1 MSIIDDFLKDAREH
15 MDKSVDATR
24 GKFGSVRTGR
34 ASPALLDRIVVDYYG
49 AMTPLKQLA
58 TVSAPEARLLTV
70 QPYDK
75 NSVKAIE
82 RAILESDIGLTP
94 NNDGSLIRLQIPE
107 LTEER
112 RKQLVKVVRA
122 LNEEGKVALRSI
134 RRDVMH
140 DLKELK
146 DAGETG
152 ADDEH
157 RAEEALQK
165 LTDDKVKELD
175 ALLKGKEAEILEV

>member
-1 MSIIDDFLKDAREH
+1 MIDDLLQDAREH
-15 MDKSVDATR
+15 MDKSVEATR
-24 GKFGSVRTGR
+24 TKFQSVRAGR
-34 ASPALLDRIVVDYYG
+34 ASPSLLDRIVVDYYG
-49 AMTPLKQLA
+49 AMTPLRQMA
-58 TVSAPEARLLTV
+58 TINAPEPRLITV

-75 NSVKAIE
+75 SSIKAIE
-82 RAILESDIGLTP
+82 RAIMESDLGLTP

-112 RKQLVKVVRA
+112 RKQLVKVVRG